1 MACSICSRP
10 GLRLSVDAELMRG
23 QSERAVAAQFGAHPS
38 SVHRHKL
45 RCLGRAL
52 SLARNDREQAH
63 ADVLAADLEAL
74 AREAARLKAAAEA
87 SGDLRTA
94 LQGLRELT
102 RLLALRAALAGRL
115 RTAGTTTNVV
125 NVGVQLD
132 PETATKL
139 AKTYLERHK
148 TLDVEPP
155 HGD

>member
-1 MACSICSRP
+1 
-10 GLRLSVDAELMRG
+10 MRG
-23 QSERAVAAQFGAHPS
+23 LSERAVAAQFGVHPS

-63 ADVLAADLEAL
+63 ADALAADLQAL
-74 AREAARLKAAAEA
+74 ARDAERLKRAAET

-115 RTAGTTTNVV
+115 RTGETTANVV
-125 NVGVQLD
+125 NIGVQLD
-132 PETATKL
+132 PETATKI
-139 AKTYLERHK
+139 AKTYLERRK
-148 TLDVEPP
+148 ILDVEPL
-155 HGD
+155 HGK